1 MANTFNFLI
10 LKFKDVSLLLPFHVP
25 EKRSSE
31 IVIKVVTLHH
41 FRLSSAPYR
50 LHIET
55 HEKGVYFRAVKREME

>member
-10 LKFKDVSLLLPFHVP
+10 LKFKDLSFLLPFHVP

-55 HEKGVYFRAVKREME
+55 HDKRVYFRAVKREME